1 VVAPAVGESLTE
13 RLGLGE
19 RDLVSFV
26 GAGGKTTLMLRL
38 GRELADAGHRV
49 VITTTTKMSTDE
61 VESPV
66 VDPRGDV
73 EANLER
79 GGLVYVVHR
88 GSESKM
94 TGPSPA
100 EVNALFSSTSADFIL
115 VEADG
120 AGGRS
125 LKAPSDFEPAI
136 PSASTVVVVVTGIDA
151 IGRSIATA
159 CHRPERVA
167 AILERPLTYH
177 LGPRDVARVVT
188 SAAGGLKEVPPNAR
202 VVVAVTKVGSD
213 DIEAARDLSTQL
225 VADPDIDRVVVIP
238 RS

>member
-1 VVAPAVGESLTE
+1 MTD

-26 GAGGKTTLMLRL
+26 GAGGKTTLMLKL
-38 GRELADAGHRV
+38 GRELAAAGHRV
-49 VITTTTKMSTDE
+49 VITTTTRMSTDE

-66 VDPRGDV
+66 VDPRGAV

-79 GGLVYVVHR
+79 GGVVYVVHR
-88 GSESKM
+88 GAESKM

-100 EVNALFSSTSADFIL
+100 EVNRMFSSTSADYIL

-120 AGGRS
+120 AKGRS
-125 LKAPSDFEPAI
+125 LKAPSEFEPVI
-136 PSASTVVVVVTGIDA
+136 PTASTVVVIVAGIDA

-177 LGPRDVARVVT
+177 LGARDVARVLT

-202 VVVAVTKVGSD
+202 VVVAVTKVGTD
-213 DIEAARDLSTQL
+213 DIEAARDLTTQV
-225 VADPDIDRVVVIP
+225 VADPDIERVVVIP

>member
-1 VVAPAVGESLTE
+1 MVAPAVGESLTD

-26 GAGGKTTLMLRL
+26 RAGGKTTLMLKL

-49 VITTTTKMSTDE
+49 VITTTTRMSTDE

-66 VDPRGDV
+66 VDPGGAV

-79 GGLVYVVHR
+79 GGVVYVVHR
-88 GSESKM
+88 GAESKM

-100 EVNALFSSTSADFIL
+100 EVNAMFSSTSADYIL

-120 AGGRS
+120 ARGRS
-125 LKAPSDFEPAI
+125 LKAPSQFEPVI
-136 PSASTVVVVVTGIDA
+136 PSASTVVVIVTGIDA

-167 AILERPLTYH
+167 AILGRPLTYH
-177 LGPRDVARVVT
+177 LGARDVARVLT
-188 SAAGGLKEVPPNAR
+188 SAA
-202 VVVAVTKVGSD
+202 
-213 DIEAARDLSTQL
+213 
-225 VADPDIDRVVVIP
+225 
-238 RS
+238 

>member
-1 VVAPAVGESLTE
+1 MTD

-26 GAGGKTTLMLRL
+26 GAGGKTTLMLKL

-49 VITTTTKMSTDE
+49 VITTTTRMSTDE

-66 VDPRGDV
+66 VDPRGAVD
-73 EANLER
+73 ANLER

-88 GSESKM
+88 GAESKM

-100 EVNALFSSTSADFIL
+100 EVNRMFSSTSADYIL

-120 AGGRS
+120 AKGRS
-125 LKAPSDFEPAI
+125 LKAPSEFEPVI
-136 PSASTVVVVVTGIDA
+136 PTASTVVVIVAGIDA

-177 LGPRDVARVVT
+177 LGARDVARVLT

-202 VVVAVTKVGSD
+202 VVVAVTKVGTD
-213 DIEAARDLSTQL
+213 DIEAARDLTTQV

>member
-1 VVAPAVGESLTE
+1 MESLTD
-13 RLGLGE
+13 RLGLGGHE
-19 RDLVSFV
+19 LVSFV
-26 GAGGKTTLMLRL
+26 GAGGKTTLMVRL
-38 GRELADAGHRV
+38 GHELADAGHRV
-49 VITTTTKMSTDE
+49 VITTTTKMGADQ

-66 VDPRGDV
+66 VDPMGAV

-88 GSESKM
+88 ESESKM

-100 EVNALFSSTSADFIL
+100 EVNVMFSSTSADYVL

-120 AGGRS
+120 ARGRS
-125 LKAPSDFEPAI
+125 LKAPSQFEPVI
-136 PSASTVVVVVTGIDA
+136 PSASTVVVVVTAIDA

-167 AILERPLTYH
+167 AILGRPLTYH
-177 LGPRDVARVVT
+177 LGTRDVAQVLT
-188 SAAGGLKEVPPNAR
+188 SAAGGLKDIPANAR
-202 VVVAVTKVGSD
+202 IVVAVTKVGSD
-213 DIEAARDLSTQL
+213 DIEAARDLTTQ
-225 VADPDIDRVVVIP
+225 VVSDPDIDRVVVIP

>member
-1 VVAPAVGESLTE
+1 MTD

-26 GAGGKTTLMLRL
+26 GAGGKTTLMLKL

-49 VITTTTKMSTDE
+49 VITTTTRMSTDE

-66 VDPRGDV
+66 VDPRGAV

-79 GGLVYVVHR
+79 GGVVYVVHR
-88 GSESKM
+88 GAESKM

-100 EVNALFSSTSADFIL
+100 EVNRMFSSTSADYIL

-120 AGGRS
+120 AKGRS
-125 LKAPSDFEPAI
+125 LKAPSEFEPVI
-136 PSASTVVVVVTGIDA
+136 PTASTVVVIVAGIDA
-151 IGRSIATA
+151 VGRSIATA

-177 LGPRDVARVVT
+177 LGARDVARVLT

-202 VVVAVTKVGSD
+202 VVVAVTKVGTD
-213 DIEAARDLSTQL
+213 DIEAARDLTTQV
-225 VADPDIDRVVVIP
+225 VADPDIERVVVIP

>member
-1 VVAPAVGESLTE
+1 MVAPAVGESLTE

-26 GAGGKTTLMLRL
+26 GAGGKTTLMLKL

-49 VITTTTKMSTDE
+49 VITTTTRMSTDE

-66 VDPRGDV
+66 VDPRGAV

-79 GGLVYVVHR
+79 GGVVYVVHR
-88 GSESKM
+88 GAESKM

-100 EVNALFSSTSADFIL
+100 EVNRMFSSTSADYIL

-120 AGGRS
+120 AKGRS
-125 LKAPSDFEPAI
+125 LKAPSEFEPVI
-136 PSASTVVVVVTGIDA
+136 PTASTVVVIVAGIDA

-177 LGPRDVARVVT
+177 LGARDVARVLT

-213 DIEAARDLSTQL
+213 DIEAARDLTTQV
-225 VADPDIDRVVVIP
+225 VADPDIERVVVIP

>member
-1 VVAPAVGESLTE
+1 MTD

-26 GAGGKTTLMLRL
+26 GAGGKTTLMLKL

-49 VITTTTKMSTDE
+49 VITTTTRMSTDE

-66 VDPRGDV
+66 VDPRGAVD
-73 EANLER
+73 ANLER
-79 GGLVYVVHR
+79 GGVVYVVHR
-88 GSESKM
+88 GAESKM

-100 EVNALFSSTSADFIL
+100 EVNRMFSSTSADYIL

-120 AGGRS
+120 ARGRS
-125 LKAPSDFEPAI
+125 LKAPSEFEPVI
-136 PSASTVVVVVTGIDA
+136 PTASTVVVIVAGIDA

-177 LGPRDVARVVT
+177 LGARDVARVLT

-202 VVVAVTKVGSD
+202 VVVAVTKVGTD
-213 DIEAARDLSTQL
+213 DIEAARDLTTQV
-225 VADPDIDRVVVIP
+225 VADPDIERVVVIP